1 MNCPANYDVRH
12 IYNKYKEA
20 NEKKKKNVQEVK
32 LAVRIF
38 GIYFIK
44 QMCILDVP
52 LALL

>member
-12 IYNKYKEA
+12 IYNTKKQMK
-20 NEKKKKNVQEVK
+20 KKKKNVQEVK